1 MEAQV
6 LQATTTVNRTTLPV
20 YNLSCGGGGAHTIDR
35 ALRRIAGVKHVY
47 VNPATEM
54 AYVAYD
60 ATLVDVPSLVAAIE
74 QAGFGA
80 PRVHSA
86 PRIRSVPLP
95 QPQATLQLDS
105 RSLALAGGLWL
116 AAIYTLCV
124 AADLLFPQVFDMQ
137 LVWEILFVGIDWAN
151 PWTLLLGLVEA
162 FLYGAFGAWFLAVTY
177 NALPKRSVA

>member
-6 LQATTTVNRTTLPV
+6 LHETTTVNRTTLPV
-20 YNLSCGGGGAHTIDR
+20 YNLGCGGGGAHTVEG
-35 ALRRIAGVKHVY
+35 ALRHMAGVKHVY

-60 ATLVDVPSLVAAIE
+60 AALADVPSLIAAIE
-74 QAGFGA
+74 RAGFGA
-80 PRVHSA
+80 PWVQCE
-86 PRIRSVPLP
+86 PCVRSVPLP
-95 QPQATLQLDS
+95 QPQVMLRLDS

-116 AAIYTLCV
+116 TAVYTLCV
-124 AADLLFPQVFDMQ
+124 AADWLFPQVFAMQ
-137 LVWEILFVGIDWAN
+137 VIWEFLFAGFDWAN
-151 PWTLLLGLVEA
+151 PWTLLLGLVKA